1 MTGLER
7 TITKICAAVDRTGE
21 PLTIPNATEVEIER
35 LYLTR
40 LDAID
45 AAERAF
51 ARDQRSF
58 RRIIHLGCE

>member
-7 TITKICAAVDRTGE
+7 TITKICAAVDRQ
-21 PLTIPNATEVEIER
+21 PLTIPNAAEVEIEK
-35 LYLTR
+35 LYLTQ

-51 ARDQRSF
+51 AREARAF
-58 RRIIHLGCE
+58 RRIVHLGCE